1 MQNGTGLEEAAWL
14 TNTQGTQLGGAC
26 CRKHPKSEKGGVV
39 WTGRAC
45 HSKDNFPAETYRRPK
60 GSMGNE
66 EAVRLERAGG
76 DEATCRPLGILRPTE
91 DWGSS
96 ESRTGRWRQFVR
108 RASECLAALAELNV
122 GSQSPK
128 HQDEIKMGHKSTFT
142 PLNNGR
148 RGSRR
153 ASRQELCLHQ
163 TLGMARLGSL
173 GKGLKT

>member
-1 MQNGTGLEEAAWL
+1 MKKE
-14 TNTQGTQLGGAC
+14 
-26 CRKHPKSEKGGVV
+26 
-39 WTGRAC
+39 AC
-45 HSKDNFPAETYRRPK
+45 HLKDNFPAETYRRPE

-66 EAVRLERAGG
+66 EAVSLERAGG
-76 DEATCRPLGILRPTE
+76 DEATCRPLGILRPAEE

-108 RASECLAALAELNV
+108 RASKCLAAVAEHNV
-122 GSQSPK
+122 GSQSPE

-148 RGSRR
+148 RGTRR

-163 TLGMARLGSL
+163 TLGITRLGSL